1 VSARAADRLNPYIA
15 TTDVVFSLVFV
26 FVIMLVSAT
35 VIDAVGGLRLTHM
48 ERAHEVEAAVQGMNA
63 STRPTLIPVAE
74 RNDPAGT
81 QRWRFTGSQ
90 LFEPGTT
97 MLTIEGRE
105 AVRAFGLVLAQRST
119 WRRIRV
125 EGHTQMTRPSE
136 LDDWEHSAALAAAVV
151 RELVQGAGIEPWYM
165 GIAGRG
171 GQAPVRPG
179 VDAPRID
186 ERIEI
191 VIEYCV
197 GDACARDEVAS
208 ERR

>member
-1 VSARAADRLNPYIA
+1 VSTRIAERLNPYIA

-26 FVIMLVSAT
+26 FVLMLVSAT
-35 VIDAVGGLRLTHM
+35 VIDAIGGTRLTHM
-48 ERAHEVEAAVQGMNA
+48 ERAHEVEAAVRHMDA
-63 STRPTLIPVAE
+63 TVRPVLIPVSE

-81 QRWRFTGSQ
+81 QRWRFTGAQ
-90 LFEPGTT
+90 LFVAGTT
-97 MLTIEGRE
+97 DLTAQGRE
-105 AVRAFGLVLAQRST
+105 AVRAFGLVLVERST

-125 EGHTQMTRPSE
+125 EGHTRMTRPGE
-136 LDDWEHSAALAAAVV
+136 LDDWERSAALAAAVV
-151 RELVQGAGIEPWYM
+151 RELVLGAGIEPWYM

-171 GQAPVRPG
+171 GQAPVSPG

-197 GDACARDEVAS
+197 GDACAREKVGGM
-208 ERR
+208 